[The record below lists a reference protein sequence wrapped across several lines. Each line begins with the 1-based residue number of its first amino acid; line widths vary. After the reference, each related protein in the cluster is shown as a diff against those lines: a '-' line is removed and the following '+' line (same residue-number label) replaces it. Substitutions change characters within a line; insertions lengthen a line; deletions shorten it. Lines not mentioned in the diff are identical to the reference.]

1 VGQEDVTGAG
11 VIVLLVFFFLVVLGL
26 GARIGGVRLSFWKLV
41 VFVTACIVV
50 VGVLVTALAK

>member
-11 VIVLLVFFFLVVLGL
+11 VIVLLVFFFVVVLL

>member
-11 VIVLLVFFFLVVLGL
+11 VVLLVVFFLVALGL
-26 GARIGGVRLSFWKLV
+26 GVRIGGVRLSFWKLA